1 MSVKKLLHMMRF
13 GPTLGSGLADE
24 CAGRDLS
31 HFRKPF
37 ERLAFNRPVFVFIDS
52 VKPLC
57 THGAGLNPRLVGDVM
72 ML

>member
-1 MSVKKLLHMMRF
+1 
-13 GPTLGSGLADE
+13 
-24 CAGRDLS
+24 LS
-31 HFRKPF
+31 HFRKQF